1 EERKHAATTVFGLEW
16 GIVISDEVQGMR
28 TLNKFYTACRMLR
41 KRSDM
46 IVGMSATPGIT
57 SPMDFVAIGCFLG
70 VPAFNVIGA
79 DDSIVEMRRALA
91 SAQRKDTAANK
102 SDKKAAQRLT
112 AMMSGK
118 TGKGASSSVMQSTF
132 VSVVQGYMDD
142 FREKFADIV
151 IRRTVN
157 SLDYEDKPISGLPQ
171 YHEQII
177 ALALTDAEHE
187 TFKKVVDALAEQAGS
202 GKGFQPIRGG
212 GVCAR
217 HHALFTEGE
226 RRPTG
231 RGQKGA
237 HFYLAQRR
245 CLTHP
250 STLGAAYGWH
260 IPTDW
265 ADFLKHPTAKLY
277 TLARLL
283 MYHLAG
289 DKHTP
294 LCDGPCQVPEVAGY
308 KPTRP
313 VDDFEFAAWK
323 DGPPDKIIVYSAFPS
338 NNEVVLRVLRAA
350 GVKVETLNG
359 HHSMKQRHKII
370 ERFHRAGRDDARVL
384 LMSSVGTVGLN
395 ITCAHIVVFLDTT
408 WSAQDDNQ
416 TIGRVWRM
424 GQQRQVIV
432 YRLIAI
438 GSPDVFLNTISFGK
452 AFMHAAFVKSD
463 LEIR

>member
-1 EERKHAATTVFGLEW
+1 MSSLLKGTKAIEDDGHVLYTQPASAWREGLSIWPAAEERKHAATTVFGLEW

-57 SPMDFVAIGCFLG
+57 SPMVRFSVTHSQSLTIFQDFVAIGCFLG

-212 GVCAR
+212 VSLISFIRFLAR
-217 HHALFTEGE
+217 VTRRGTQ
-226 RRPTG
+226 RRP
-231 RGQKGA
+231 
-237 HFYLAQRR
+237 
-245 CLTHP
+245 
-250 STLGAAYGWH
+250 
-260 IPTDW
+260 
-265 ADFLKHPTAKLY
+265 
-277 TLARLL
+277 
-283 MYHLAG
+283 
-289 DKHTP
+289 
-294 LCDGPCQVPEVAGY
+294 
-308 KPTRP
+308 
-313 VDDFEFAAWK
+313 
-323 DGPPDKIIVYSAFPS
+323 
-338 NNEVVLRVLRAA
+338 
-350 GVKVETLNG
+350 
-359 HHSMKQRHKII
+359 
-370 ERFHRAGRDDARVL
+370 
-384 LMSSVGTVGLN
+384 
-395 ITCAHIVVFLDTT
+395 
-408 WSAQDDNQ
+408 
-416 TIGRVWRM
+416 
-424 GQQRQVIV
+424 
-432 YRLIAI
+432 
-438 GSPDVFLNTISFGK
+438 
-452 AFMHAAFVKSD
+452 
-463 LEIR
+463 